1 MHRRFYV
8 LLNPRSG
15 TALATGVGPA
25 ALEEQFRAAGHEA
38 VVDADAEVS
47 FAERLERAR
56 ASDAE
61 IIVAAGGDGTVTAV
75 ASAVVGT
82 DKTLAILPLGTVNLL
97 ARDLA
102 IPLEL
107 DQWMATV
114 GDMQPRR
121 MDVGEVNGRIF
132 LHKVV
137 AGFIPA
143 LAAGRE
149 QIRGRHDIAAKIGYM
164 RFFFR
169 RLFRLRRM
177 AVEIDE
183 PNGGARITRVVAVA
197 VANNR
202 YDEGLG
208 RFFSRRRLDRGT
220 LTLYLLK
227 RLSFR
232 DLVRL
237 VVEMLLGRWRRD
249 DALEIESVDAVA
261 IRTRKTRVKVM
272 LDGEVETLDGP
283 LRFTIRPAA
292 LPVLAPVPPEAAEPA
307 PAGALAES

>member
-1 MHRRFYV
+1 MHVPNGPARRLKPSGWRCRLDRRPSAVVLRPMHRRFYV

-38 VVDADAEVS
+38 AVDADAEVS
-47 FAERLERAR
+47 FAVRLERAR
-56 ASDAE
+56 ASDAV

-107 DQWMATV
+107 DQWMATE

-121 MDVGEVNGRIF
+121 EDVGEVNGRIF

-177 AVEIDE
+177 A
-183 PNGGARITRVVAVA
+183 G
-197 VANNR
+197 
-202 YDEGLG
+202 
-208 RFFSRRRLDRGT
+208 
-220 LTLYLLK
+220 
-227 RLSFR
+227 
-232 DLVRL
+232 
-237 VVEMLLGRWRRD
+237 
-249 DALEIESVDAVA
+249 
-261 IRTRKTRVKVM
+261 
-272 LDGEVETLDGP
+272 
-283 LRFTIRPAA
+283 
-292 LPVLAPVPPEAAEPA
+292 
-307 PAGALAES
+307 